1 MFAWITFIDMDMDN
15 VLCKIPSRDI
25 LSSNIISF
33 LRVYFDLLPPMVQ
46 FLKLLSEDIKTSQR
60 PNSSYG

>member
-46 FLKLLSEDIKTSQR
+46 FLKFAK
-60 PNSSYG
+60 